1 VADIYGA
8 APVFSAGQVLSA
20 SAHLNALQSYV
31 QAVRDDFVGVA
42 MPFSAA
48 TGRFE
53 AHTDPGYA
61 SSITSYH
68 FGLRHKF
75 NYLSYS
81 YTVTSG
87 YGEHRIRI
95 KDGVV
100 DVLVP
105 GSAHSGLGTFTGTD
119 VDISSLGLTPNA
131 FYDISVEQDYETW
144 VAGALYVTL
153 LCETQGATGV
163 PPFTALPTFSDL
175 MVPTAGQALSTR
187 ATGLG
192 AQTCA
197 PQPTGQCTW
206 DSDGQARLGPHRK
219 VRGTFNHRA
228 RYLAYFFTAM
238 RSDNR
243 DGPLPSGLHWT
254 DGILKINGV
263 SVLRRRV
270 GGANAPGTA
279 AVGEDYLFVDA
290 RDQQFSGVLD
300 LNIYPGNLVLGT
312 DYTWEFTYDARGGG
326 YRNPG
331 DLAEGGSNATL
342 GLHYLFEYTDSS
354 DALAGWTAF
363 VAWAHGLNVL
373 GNSGSPQVQ
382 TLVANLNLL
391 NTVTNYHNYASVM
404 DRGVGPGN
412 GLYGI
417 RRWRYLHYRTD
428 PQAGKSHATDD
439 EPYDPLPPVG
449 TRTIASEPVLIYT
462 YKTKEKRVTLTDAYY
477 KWYALDLESVEG
489 LLPGVPYKLENVK
502 YAIEDVVG

>member
-1 VADIYGA
+1 MADIYGA

-42 MPFSAA
+42 MPFSSA
-48 TGRFE
+48 TGQLI
-53 AHTDPGYA
+53 AHTGPGET
-61 SSITSYH
+61 SITSYH

-75 NYLSYS
+75 EYLSYS

-87 YGEHRIRI
+87 WGEHRIRI
-95 KDGVV
+95 TDGVV
-100 DVLVP
+100 NVLVP
-105 GSAHSGLGTFTGTD
+105 NSTQRGPGVWTGTD
-119 VDISSLGLTPNA
+119 VDISSLGLTPDA
-131 FYDISVEQDYETW
+131 FYDISIEQDYETW

-175 MVPTAGQALSTR
+175 MVPTAAQWQALSTR

-206 DSDGQARLGPHRK
+206 DSDGTARLGPHRK
-219 VRGTFNHRA
+219 VRGTFNHRS

-243 DGPLPSGLHWT
+243 DENFLHWT
-254 DGILKINGV
+254 DGIVKINGV
-263 SVLRRRV
+263 AVLRRRV

-290 RDQQFSGVLD
+290 RGYAFSGVLD
-300 LNIYPGNLVLGT
+300 LNTYPGNLVLGT

-326 YRNPG
+326 YQNPG
-331 DLAEGGSNATL
+331 DLAVGGSNGTI
-342 GLHYLFEYTDSS
+342 GLHYLFEYTDNS

-363 VAWAHGLNVL
+363 VAWTHGLNVL

-382 TLVANLNLL
+382 TLVGNLNLL

-412 GLYGI
+412 GLYGL
-417 RRWRYLHYRTD
+417 RRWRYLYYRTD
-428 PQAGKSHATDD
+428 PQAKLSEASAEGH
-439 EPYDPLPPVG
+439 YDPLPPAG

-462 YKTKEKRVTLTDAYY
+462 YKGKEKRVTLTDAYY
-477 KWYALDLESVEG
+477 KWYALDLDSVEG

-502 YAIEDVVG
+502 YAIEDVAG